1 MNPNYLCS
9 FSVFSNNEQRW
20 LKGLICHKTG
30 KCLAVQGINGSFGP
44 IDEIIIQVNHRLIIF
59 LISFSL
65 QASEKD
71 CSGWFV
77 AVTKQERWVQSVLN
91 NAVYYL
97 NEPPDLNLNE
107 SDYSLPSKDDK
118 VTSST

>member
-1 MNPNYLCS
+1 M
-9 FSVFSNNEQRW
+9 
-20 LKGLICHKTG
+20 
-30 KCLAVQGINGSFGP
+30 
-44 IDEIIIQVNHRLIIF
+44 
-59 LISFSL
+59 ISLYL
-65 QASEKD
+65 QASDKA

-107 SDYSLPSKDDK
+107 SDYSLPSKEDK
-118 VTSST
+118 VTSSTTCRLKELT